1 MTIEERK
8 ERFSKFDGCIGVACK
23 ECSYDPNKTMAKD
36 CRELIHEDAQAI
48 MKDMAWNEDI
58 KEFEAT
64 IRPIKFETPLTGE
77 DRKLIKELIRE
88 KTEVPD
94 ISAHFIQEINE
105 LCVELNS
112 LAAVIGKMEQVT
124 KGTDPVGKDDIT
136 DEDALIETIGV
147 CVADVIEEAAAALVI
162 PPSLKDKFPIDYPV
176 NVKSIY
182 YRKNLV
188 RCDLSNL
195 HEATDDILVHYGILK
210 DDNFKIVAGHDGSR
224 VRIDRENPRVEITI
238 TKMEEEDL

>member
-64 IRPIKFETPLTGE
+64 IRPIKFEAPLTEE
-77 DRKLIKELIRE
+77 DREQIKELIRV

-136 DEDALIETIGV
+136 AVDALIETISV
-147 CVADVIEEAAAALVI
+147 CVADVIEEAADVI
-162 PPSLKDKFPIDYPV
+162 NYLWVTGEIDNDYH
-176 NVKSIY
+176 VKI
-182 YRKNLV
+182 
-188 RCDLSNL
+188 D
-195 HEATDDILVHYGILK
+195 GIRNEKLARWANRLNGVS
-210 DDNFKIVAGHDGSR
+210 D
-224 VRIDRENPRVEITI
+224 E
-238 TKMEEEDL
+238 